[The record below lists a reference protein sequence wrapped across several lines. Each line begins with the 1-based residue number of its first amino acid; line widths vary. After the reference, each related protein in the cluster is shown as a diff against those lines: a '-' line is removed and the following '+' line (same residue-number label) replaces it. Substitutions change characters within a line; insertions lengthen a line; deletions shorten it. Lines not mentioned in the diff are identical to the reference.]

1 MKLILE
7 NWRQYLNE
15 DEADTPEQQQPTGF
29 KLVRPTLLRLTTE
42 QDGATRDIL
51 IVEHP
56 DATVKAYFKSSGVSG
71 GGYKGDWIPFEG
83 WATDERVPKGQTFTD
98 GDKRQLDEVTWV
110 DQPYGHYAIMAKT
123 YWNVG
128 SAKPP
133 ESSMHGQAAQ
143 WLQTLDNLPGDQ
155 KPTVKTVTVSRGIDN
170 NISFLGKVNR
180 QLHGLG
186 AIDRTAPVLNANSEG
201 RRIQFGLDE
210 KS

>member
-1 MKLILE
+1 MKLLLE
-7 NWRQYLNE
+7 QWREYVQE
-15 DEADTPEQQQPTGF
+15 VETSF
-29 KLVRPTLLRLTTE
+29 KLVKPTLLRLTTE

-83 WATDERVPKGQTFTD
+83 WATDERVPKGQTLTD
-98 GDKRQLDEVTWV
+98 GEGVKRVYEDGTITLDRA
-110 DQPYGHYAIMAKT
+110 YGHYAIMAKT

-133 ESSMHGQAAQ
+133 ESSIHGQAAQ
-143 WLQTLDNLPGDQ
+143 WLQTLDNLPDDQ
-155 KPTVKTVTVSRGIDN
+155 KPTVKTTTVSRGIDN

-186 AIDRTAPVLNANSEG
+186 AIDRSAPVLNTNSQG